1 MSAKRLSI
9 EEKMVLTSQ
18 EYRLRAR
25 RGEWEL
31 DEDPEFSCEG
41 YTKHALVVLP
51 KDYAFEFLTFCIR
64 NPRACYV
71 SEVLEVGSPHTKV
84 LAPDADIRTDL
95 AFYRVYQ
102 HGEVVDEP
110 RDIVKYWRDDMVA
123 FLLPCSYSFEGVLRN
138 YNVKF
143 RFMGAFDSNIPAV
156 PAGRFKND
164 NMIVSLRLFATK
176 HDAIRAVQVTS
187 RLPFAHGSPIHIG
200 DPSEIGVEDI
210 FEPTNAPPYPPPT
223 KPQLPGEI
231 CMAWACANTPARA
244 IIAAKPPLAIMH
256 YPSMV
261 FVSDH
266 HGEEFAFTEEVSTNL
281 ELI

>member
-1 MSAKRLSI
+1 MSAKKLSI
-9 EEKMVLTSQ
+9 EEKIVLTPQ

-25 RGEWEL
+25 RGEWEM
-31 DEDPEFSCEG
+31 DEDPEYSCEG

-51 KDYAFEFLTFCIR
+51 QDYAFEFLTFCVR

-71 SEVLEVGSPHTKV
+71 SEVLETGSPYTKL

-102 HGEVVDEP
+102 NGEVIDEP
-110 RDIVKYWRDDMVA
+110 RDILKYWREDLVA
-123 FLLPCSYSFEGVLRN
+123 FLLPCSYSFEGVLRS

-143 RFMGAFDSNIPAV
+143 RFMGAFNSNIPAV

-200 DPSEIGVEDI
+200 DPAEIGIKDV
-210 FEPTNAPPYPPPT
+210 FEPDNAPPYPPPSR
-223 KPQLPGEI
+223 PQQPNEI

-244 IIAAKPPLAIMH
+244 IEAAKPPLAIMH

-261 FVSDH
+261 FLSDH
-266 HGEEFAFTEEVSTNL
+266 HTEELAFTEEVGTNL
-281 ELI
+281 TLT